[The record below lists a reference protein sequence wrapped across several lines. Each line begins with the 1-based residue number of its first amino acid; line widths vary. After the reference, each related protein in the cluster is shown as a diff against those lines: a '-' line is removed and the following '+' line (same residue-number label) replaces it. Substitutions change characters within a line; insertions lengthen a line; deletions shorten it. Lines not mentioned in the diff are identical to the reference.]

1 MFILSVDSKKKKKN
15 TKPQEYLW
23 CISHRK
29 LYPQPQQPASF
40 GVGGTANISVIFQ
53 CPLIH
58 LQSDALRS
66 CGQSHPGR
74 THPVMKESGNGRA
87 ISIPSGHIIL
97 IDPHIRKV
105 AGATRRWVP
114 RDWNHGWDRPE
125 NPRSALKDVWTCVLC
140 HCHPK
145 IHGHPLGI
153 WPCSAIGSLQ
163 MQSDKLRWG
172 HVGLEWD
179 LVPMTRVLGRS
190 KNRGTQGDGHV
201 TAEAGV
207 MCLQAKD
214 SWQHQMLGRGT

>member
-97 IDPHIRKV
+97 IFHFTKGD
-105 AGATRRWVP
+105 AE
-114 RDWNHGWDRPE
+114 DL
-125 NPRSALKDVWTCVLC
+125 RSLIPYHSPVE
-140 HCHPK
+140 
-145 IHGHPLGI
+145 IQY
-153 WPCSAIGSLQ
+153 CSQA
-163 MQSDKLRWG
+163 KLRKATLA
-172 HVGLEWD
+172 HQPSLSHPQA
-179 LVPMTRVLGRS
+179 LAPAVPS
-190 KNRGTQGDGHV
+190 PCKPRGAQSPPS
-201 TAEAGV
+201 
-207 MCLQAKD
+207 L
-214 SWQHQMLGRGT
+214 MLPIW